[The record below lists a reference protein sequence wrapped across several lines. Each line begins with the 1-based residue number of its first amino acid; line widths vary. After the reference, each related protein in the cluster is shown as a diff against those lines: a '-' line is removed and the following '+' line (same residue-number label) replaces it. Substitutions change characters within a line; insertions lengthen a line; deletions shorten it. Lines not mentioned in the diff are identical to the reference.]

1 VSTVSSLTIEGTT
14 LKAESDIEGGKLS
27 VEATLPCVISA
38 QKGLYDPRYP
48 KLPDIMKAKSKP
60 ITERAATAASARVT
74 TNGMALPDSKR
85 LNKVLGDSD
94 SDVNEL
100 VRLLHEEAKVI

>member
-1 VSTVSSLTIEGTT
+1 
-14 LKAESDIEGGKLS
+14 
-27 VEATLPCVISA
+27 
-38 QKGLYDPRYP
+38 
-48 KLPDIMKAKSKP
+48 MKAKSKP
-60 ITERAATAASARVT
+60 ITERAASGVSARVT
-74 TNGMALPDSKR
+74 TNGMALPISKR